1 MCLAHDDTMNN
12 PDITLYGIPNCD
24 TVKKSRTWL
33 ATRGC
38 SYHFH
43 DFKQQGIPA
52 DLLARWTAPTTVS
65 ARFVQDVCA
74 HFHVIERQGEL
85 LACGA
90 FDAAASKVDAVFVA
104 PWAMRQG
111 LATAMLAHLEG
122 LAREA
127 GCTRMWLEAT
137 LNAEPFYRAQGFL
150 ALRRDQYASPRGFT
164 LDCVVMEK
172 PLG

>member
-1 MCLAHDDTMNN
+1 MNGHAASSKGVERDLIRPALA
-12 PDITLYGIPNCD
+12 CD
-24 TVKKSRTWL
+24 AGTIARLRDAAIL
-33 ATRGC
+33 AGC
-38 SYHFH
+38 KGHYP
-43 DFKQQGIPA
+43 G
-52 DLLARWTAPTTVS
+52 DLLARWTAPTPVS

-90 FDAAASKVDAVFVA
+90 LDAAASKVDAVFVA

-150 ALRRDQYASPRGFT
+150 VLRRDQYASPRGFT